1 MMRVLFRP
9 EAREDAIEARDWYEK
24 QSTGL
29 GGEFV
34 RALDAAVAAASR
46 SPDAFAAISGDFR
59 RVLLRRFPY
68 SLVYLVQ
75 ADTLV
80 VLACFHHR
88 RDPRTLGDRIKR

>member
-1 MMRVLFRP
+1 MRVLFRP
-9 EAREDAIEARDWYEK
+9 EAREDVIQARDWYEK

-34 RALDAAVAAASR
+34 RALEAAVAVASR
-46 SPDAFAAISGDFR
+46 SPDAFPAISGEFR

-68 SLVYLVQ
+68 SRFYQ
-75 ADTLV
+75 FQGETLV

-88 RDPRTLGDRIKR
+88 RNPRTLSDRVKS